1 MRNKGLIMRRR
12 KGLSV
17 VNLETGVVAQL
28 YDTVILACFN
38 GDSVMLNSGGWRTN
52 HTKNCINDLLPSGFN
67 VFQRNFE
74 WYINTPSDV
83 IAFTD
88 GIKLNLFT
96 GEEL

>member
-17 VNLETGVVAQL
+17 VNLKNGLVAQL

-38 GDSVMLNSGGWRTN
+38 GDSIMLNSGGFRTK
-52 HTKNCINDLLPSGFN
+52 HTMNCINDLLPRGFS
-67 VFQRNFE
+67 VFQRKSD
-74 WYINTPSDV
+74 WYVNTPSDV